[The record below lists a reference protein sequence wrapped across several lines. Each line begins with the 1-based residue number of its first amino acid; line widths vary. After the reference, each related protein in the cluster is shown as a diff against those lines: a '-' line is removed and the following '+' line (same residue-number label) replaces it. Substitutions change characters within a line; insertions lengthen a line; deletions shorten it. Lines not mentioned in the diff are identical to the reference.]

1 MGSHSLGHN
10 SFNTSAVPTESRAD
24 VADLLRNVL
33 RKMRFP
39 LLVAIGYYAGTKIG
53 FLFTPAN
60 SPISTFWPP
69 NALLLAAFLSTPRRM
84 WWACL
89 LAVLPAHLLAQL
101 PTGVPLVRALGW
113 FLGNTS
119 EAMLAAICI
128 SHFRKQERLFS
139 SVRGV
144 TIFLTFGVFGA
155 PLITSFLDAAVVQ
168 LTGASGHYWTFW
180 ITRLSSNMVAN
191 LTVVPTILFFY
202 RNGKSWF
209 EKPTLRHWAEAGM
222 LGLGLTLVSV
232 LAFHRESTAGD
243 PISTLTLFAP
253 LAFLFWAAVRF
264 GSGAYSSA
272 MLLVA
277 IIASWNAIHGRGL
290 LTPDKSPAANVLYL
304 NTLLIL
310 FALPSMIL
318 AAVIS
323 DRRRAEV
330 ALKNTRNNLIHEQ
343 EQGRYRI
350 ARELHDDLA
359 QRLTMLGLE
368 FDRFKTELD
377 PSMKNRVQLLHDQ
390 LRGISTATRDL
401 SHQLHPFV
409 LEYLGLVA
417 ALRTLCRNA
426 HGKLKVTFIEENVPP
441 QLDPGTLDP
450 GIALCLYRVAQEAL
464 EKAADRDAAR
474 AVTVT
479 LKLEKENASLLIFD
493 EEISLSP
500 EQLYSGN
507 TGLANARERLLAMD
521 GTFIVSSTP
530 QTGTKIEASVP
541 LSPS

>member
-10 SFNTSAVPTESRAD
+10 SFNSKALPTESRAD
-24 VADLLRNVL
+24 VANLLRNVL
-33 RKMRFP
+33 RNARVP
-39 LLVAIGYYAGTKIG
+39 LLVAISYYAGTKIG

-69 NALLLAAFLSTPRRM
+69 NALLLAAFLLTPRRT
-84 WWACL
+84 WWAFI
-89 LAVLPAHLLAQL
+89 LAVLPAHLFAQL
-101 PTGVPLVRALGW
+101 PTGVPLARTLGW

-119 EAMLAAICI
+119 EAMLGAICI
-128 SHFRKQERLFS
+128 AHFRKQERLFS

-144 TIFLTFGVFGA
+144 TIFLAFGVFGA

-168 LTGASGHYWTFW
+168 LTGFSGHYWMMW

-191 LTVVPTILFFY
+191 ITVVPTILFFF
-202 RNGKSWF
+202 RDGKSWF
-209 EKPTLRHWAEAGM
+209 QKPTLRWAEAAM
-222 LGLGLTLVSV
+222 LGLGLTLASV
-232 LAFHRESTAGD
+232 VVFHQESTAGD

-253 LAFLFWAAVRF
+253 LTFLFWAAVRF
-264 GSGAYSSA
+264 GSGAYSSS

-277 IIASWNAIHGRGL
+277 VIASWNAIHGRGL
-290 LTPDKSPAANVLYL
+290 LTPNKSPAENVLYL
-304 NTLLIL
+304 NILLIL

-323 DRRRAEV
+323 DRRRAEAV
-330 ALKNTRNNLIHEQ
+330 LKNTRNNLIHEQ
-343 EQGRYRI
+343 EHERYRI

-368 FDRFKTELD
+368 FDRFKTESD
-377 PSMKNRVQLLHDQ
+377 PSMKDRVQLLRDQ

-426 HGKLKVTFIEENVPP
+426 NGKLKVTFIEENMPA
-441 QLDPGTLDP
+441 QLDPG
-450 GIALCLYRVAQEAL
+450 ISLCLYRVAQEAL
-464 EKAADRDAAR
+464 QNASDRDEAR
-474 AVTVT
+474 AVMVK
-479 LKLEKENASLLIFD
+479 LKLEKENASLVIFD
-493 EEISLSP
+493 DKVSLNP

-507 TGLANARERLLAMD
+507 TGLASARERLLAMD

-530 QTGTKIEASVP
+530 HAGTKIEASVP
-541 LSPS
+541 LTSS